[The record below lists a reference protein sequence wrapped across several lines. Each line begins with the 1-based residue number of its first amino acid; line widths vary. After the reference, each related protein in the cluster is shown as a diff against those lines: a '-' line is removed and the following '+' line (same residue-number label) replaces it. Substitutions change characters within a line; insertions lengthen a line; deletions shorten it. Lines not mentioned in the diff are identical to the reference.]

1 VPSDQE
7 WRDARLRKSLTWV
20 ALGAVD
26 LVKKPRRKAHVHGAD
41 HSGDHIVDCALYVDG
56 HRREGKLPLGGAL
69 AAAEKSGGFVW
80 IGLHEPDTAELSG
93 LAEEFGLHPLAVED
107 AVNAHQRPKV
117 ERYGDNLFVVLK
129 TTRYVEHRSLTWNSE
144 VVETGE
150 IMLFMGENFVV
161 SVRHGNVG
169 ALAHV
174 RSRLESSP
182 VLLRHGPAA
191 VLYAVIDAV
200 VDGHVVVADEV
211 EDDVDEIEGQVFAPQ
226 VGRDVGGV
234 YQFKREVLEF
244 RRAVIPLV
252 GPLADLR
259 EAPEMAAFT
268 DELRDVD
275 DHLQRVAE
283 QVAGFDE
290 LLNALLGSQLARVS
304 VQQNDDMRKISA
316 WVAIAAVPT
325 MLAGIY
331 GMNFDHM
338 PELHWT
344 FGYPL
349 VLLVMVTACSLLYRA
364 FRKSGWL

>member
-1 VPSDQE
+1 MASQQD
-7 WRDARLRKSLTWV
+7 RDARLRKSLTWA

-26 LVKKPRRKAHVHGAD
+26 LVKKPRKKASKPVMAAA
-41 HSGDHIVDCALYVDG
+41 DHIVDCALYVDG
-56 HRREGKLPLGGAL
+56 VRREGKMGLDGAL
-69 AAAEKSGGFVW
+69 ETARAAGGFVW
-80 IGLHEPDTAELSG
+80 IGLHEPSTQELSG
-93 LAEEFGLHPLAVED
+93 LAAEFGLHPLAVED

-117 ERYGDNLFVVLK
+117 ERYGDDLFVVLK
-129 TTRYVEHRSLTWNSE
+129 TTRYVEHRALTWNSE

-169 ALAHV
+169 ALSQV
-174 RSRLESSP
+174 RSRLESRP
-182 VLLRHGPAA
+182 ELLRHGPAA
-191 VLYAVIDAV
+191 VLYVVADAV
-200 VDGHVVVADEV
+200 VDGHLAVADAV
-211 EDDVDEIEGQVFAPQ
+211 EDDVDEIEAQVFAPR

-244 RRAVIPLV
+244 RRAVVPLV

-259 EAPEMAAFT
+259 SAPEMAAFA

-275 DHLQRVAE
+275 DHLQRVAD

-290 LLNALLGSQLARVS
+290 LLNALLDSQLARVS

-349 VLLVMVTACSLLYRA
+349 ILLVMLTACLSLYRA

>member
-1 VPSDQE
+1 VASQQD
-7 WRDARLRKSLTWV
+7 RDARLRKSLTWV

-26 LVKKPRRKAHVHGAD
+26 LVKKPRKKVALPPTRLD
-41 HSGDHIVDCALYVDG
+41 SHIVDCALYVDG
-56 HRREGKLPLGGAL
+56 VRREGRLPLTGAL
-69 AAAEKSGGFVW
+69 QAARDAGGFVW
-80 IGLHEPDTAELSG
+80 IGLHEPTTEELSG
-93 LAEEFGLHPLAVED
+93 LSGEFGLHPLAVED

-117 ERYGDNLFVVLK
+117 ERYGNSLFVVFK
-129 TTRYVEHRSLTWNSE
+129 TTRYVEHRALTWNSE

-150 IMLFMGENFVV
+150 VMLFMGENFVV
-161 SVRHGNVG
+161 SVRHGSLG
-169 ALAHV
+169 GLAHV
-174 RSRLESSP
+174 RNRLETHP
-182 VLLRHGPAA
+182 ELTRHGPAA
-191 VLYAVIDAV
+191 VLYAVADAV
-200 VDGHVVVADEV
+200 VDGHVVVGDEV
-211 EDDVDEIEGQVFAPQ
+211 EKDVDEIEAQVFAPRAS
-226 VGRDVGGV
+226 RDVGGV

-244 RRAVIPLV
+244 RRAVVPLA
-252 GPLADLR
+252 GPLTELR
-259 EAPEMAAFT
+259 NAPEMAAFSA
-268 DELRDVD
+268 ELRDVD

-290 LLNALLGSQLARVS
+290 LLNALLDSQLARVS

-349 VLLVMVTACSLLYRA
+349 ILLVMLTACLSLYRA

>member
-1 VPSDQE
+1 VPSEQE

-26 LVKKPRRKAHVHGAD
+26 LVKKPRKKLKTPGAVE
-41 HSGDHIVDCALYVDG
+41 SGDHIVDCALYVDG
-56 HRREGKLPLGGAL
+56 VRREGKLPLGGAL
-69 AAAEKSGGFVW
+69 SAAQESGGFVW
-80 IGLHEPDTAELSG
+80 IGLHEPSNRELSG
-93 LAEEFGLHPLAVED
+93 LADEFGLHPLAVED

-117 ERYGDNLFVVLK
+117 ERYGDNLFVVFK
-129 TTRYVEHRSLTWNSE
+129 TTRYVEHRALTWSSD

-150 IMLFMGENFVV
+150 VMLFMGENFVV
-161 SVRHGNVG
+161 SVRHGTVG
-169 ALAHV
+169 ALTKV
-174 RSRLESSP
+174 RARLEAQP
-182 VLLRHGPAA
+182 DLLRHGPAA
-191 VLYAVIDAV
+191 VLYAVADAV
-200 VDGHVVVADEV
+200 VDGHLAVADRV
-211 EDDVDEIEGQVFAPQ
+211 EDDVDEIEGQVFAAR

-244 RRAVIPLV
+244 RRAVVPLV
-252 GPLADLR
+252 GPLEDLR
-259 EAPEMAAFT
+259 AAPEMATFA

-349 VLLVMVTACSLLYRA
+349 VLLVMLTACTSLYRA

>member
-1 VPSDQE
+1 MPSEQE

-26 LVKKPRRKAHVHGAD
+26 LVKKPRKKASAPGAVE
-41 HSGDHIVDCALYVDG
+41 SGDHIVDCALYVDG
-56 HRREGKLPLGGAL
+56 VRREGKLPLGGAL
-69 AAAEKSGGFVW
+69 SAAQQSGGFVW
-80 IGLHEPDTAELSG
+80 IGLHEPSTQELSG

-117 ERYGDNLFVVLK
+117 DRYDKELFVVLK
-129 TTRYVEHRSLTWNSE
+129 TTRYVEHRDLTWNSE

-150 IMLFMGENFVV
+150 IMLFLGENFVV
-161 SVRHGNVG
+161 SVRHGRVG
-169 ALAHV
+169 SLTKV
-174 RSRLESSP
+174 RARLEAQP
-182 VLLRHGPAA
+182 ELLRLGPAA
-191 VLYAVIDAV
+191 VVYAVADAV
-200 VDGHVVVADEV
+200 VDGHLHVADEV
-211 EDDVDEIEGQVFAPQ
+211 EDDVDEIEQQVFAPR
-226 VGRDVGGV
+226 VGRDVAGV

-244 RRAVIPLV
+244 RRAVVPLV
-252 GPLADLR
+252 GPLAELR
-259 EAPEMAAFT
+259 EAPEMAALT
-268 DELRDVD
+268 AELRDVE
-275 DHLQRVAE
+275 DHLQRVAD

-290 LLNALLGSQLARVS
+290 LLNALLDSQLARVA

-325 MLAGIY
+325 ALAGIY

-338 PELHWT
+338 PELRWT

-349 VLLVMVTACSLLYRA
+349 VLLVMLTVCTGLYRA